1 MIINLSLKSMSIL
14 STKMCLGEQIRLVLS
29 RIGKSTRI
37 ENLVSIGISIKIGV
51 LVFSVDSKYKT

>member
-14 STKMCLGEQIRLVLS
+14 STKMCPGKQIRLILS

-51 LVFSVDSKYKT
+51 LVFSVDSKYNS

>member
-14 STKMCLGEQIRLVLS
+14 STKMCLGEQIRLALS